1 MLSIFRVGASKPA
14 PPGEKHSESSITI
27 EMPTDAASL
36 CKCLKG
42 SSKDATQLLF
52 DVAKSLTML
61 TVYMI
66 IGIFSYKELE
76 KDQQWTYI
84 DAAYFSMATM
94 STVGYGDI
102 SPTPGPSRS
111 FTIFMIFFG
120 IIFVF
125 SSVANA
131 IGSLTGPITY
141 KGRQF
146 MELLMPQIPV
156 DLDGDGGVDYYKPRP
171 PLIYYSKNLLPSI
184 LLNILL
190 QLISAAIF
198 CGLNTSWTFAD
209 AFYHCLV
216 TATTVGYGD
225 TNNSTQGGRL
235 WACFHIMLSVC
246 LLGELISTF
255 DDLATRRKATLDRV
269 RCLERVLDDE
279 LLEQLMTRAKIMRPL
294 VIRDGK
300 GLTELEFVLAMIVEL
315 GVVEWDQVQPFIKQF
330 RSLDV
335 NGDARLGKDDLA
347 LMRGKSRAEINAMV
361 QAIPEVPMS
370 VNARMGVTFRRGSAD
385 AGAASTT
392 PDLSDVTKYP
402 LETLSVEQLRQ
413 LSKLVDEKLKAK
425 GAGATVIEASEVE
438 VRVVASA

>member
-1 MLSIFRVGASKPA
+1 MPHRWYSTQASIHVLYHTFAHARLSVWNRARQLLVYSSLHPWFCIRCCALRDRVEEELGSIMLSIFRIGAGKSA
-14 PPGEKHSESSITI
+14 PPRAEKGKATAAEKTEI
-27 EMPTDAASL
+27 PKDAASL
-36 CKCLKG
+36 CECLG
-42 SSKDATQLLF
+42 NASKETTKIIY
-52 DVAKSLTML
+52 DVLKSLIML
-61 TVYMI
+61 FIYMI
-66 IGIFSYKELE
+66 IGVFAYHEIE

-102 SPTPGPSRS
+102 SPTPGASRG

-120 IIFVF
+120 IVFVF

-146 MELLMPQIPV
+146 MEYLMPQIPV

-184 LLNILL
+184 LLNMAL
-190 QLISAAIF
+190 QLVSAAIF
-198 CGLNTSWTFAD
+198 CSLNTSWSFGD

-255 DDLATRRKATLDRV
+255 DELATRRKATLERV

-279 LLEQLMTRAKIMRPL
+279 LLDQLMTRAKIMRPL

-300 GLTELEFVLAMIVEL
+300 GLTELEFVLAMIVE
-315 GVVEWDQVQPFIKQF
+315 
-330 RSLDV
+330 
-335 NGDARLGKDDLA
+335 
-347 LMRGKSRAEINAMV
+347 V
-361 QAIPEVPMS
+361 QAS
-370 VNARMGVTFRRGSAD
+370 FHGTRMRHSYLLL
-385 AGAASTT
+385 
-392 PDLSDVTKYP
+392 P
-402 LETLSVEQLRQ
+402 
-413 LSKLVDEKLKAK
+413 
-425 GAGATVIEASEVE
+425 
-438 VRVVASA
+438 